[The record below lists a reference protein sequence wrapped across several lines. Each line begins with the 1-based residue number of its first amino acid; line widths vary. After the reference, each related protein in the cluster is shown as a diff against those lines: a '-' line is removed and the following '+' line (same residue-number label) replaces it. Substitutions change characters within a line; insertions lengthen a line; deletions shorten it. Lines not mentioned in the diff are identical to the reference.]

1 MLILFLFF
9 PFLCG
14 DFRISL
20 RSIAFVINQS
30 QRVVDE
36 EIGGRSETERD
47 WEEVS
52 LPSAVSYIVCP
63 SSLDHRLGKNDDCHA
78 SSPCS
83 VGVCGVDA

>member
-1 MLILFLFF
+1 MLILF

-14 DFRISL
+14 DFRISW

-30 QRVVDE
+30 QCENSYIVDE
-36 EIGGRSETERD
+36 EIVRQSDSRSFTPKC
-47 WEEVS
+47 S
-52 LPSAVSYIVCP
+52 QLHTIVCP
-63 SSLDHRLGKNDDCHA
+63 SSLDRHLGKNDDCHA